1 MARPDDGL
9 TTRPEEALEKIRQMQ
24 ERIRLLEEEN
34 RHLLLHRD
42 PSGKHSSW
50 KGPYFP
56 FQELP
61 WPVFWLEPLSNIWG
75 GNLAAATFLGYSEED
90 WKALPGLTGFP
101 VGEKTG
107 KEWFSEKKKT
117 EKTQCLNLTWKDSKG
132 NTIARSCQLNW
143 IPESGFQ
150 PGYYL
155 VSLAP
160 DPSGKEDLCLEN
172 ELLNGTSDLVILFH
186 PSGQIKQ
193 VNQRLINDLGFEE
206 SEILNWPDPISRL
219 IPAKDQVFFR
229 QTLEMARHGHVIKDF
244 HTEIQT
250 QPGKKLWVHCSVKAL
265 SDPKSLILI
274 GKDETHLRQEAGFR
288 NLILESIQDNFY
300 VLDKNFCFSYINES
314 CSRLFGRSAAEL
326 LGKSIWEVFPILA
339 QGEFKEQAYKAMA
352 TQNSCHFEFYS
363 EVFDDWFDESFYPS
377 ETGMSVFFRSVS
389 ERKRAEKE
397 LENQIY
403 FFEQSF
409 MQSGIATM
417 LLEVSGKCLRIN
429 NKHAALFGITQEQID
444 SHPYNILEDPEVK
457 RVGGDVH
464 IRKIIEEKSVQNW
477 EVTFNAGRAA
487 HELGY
492 QLGQPGEFRLNSTG
506 YPILN
511 SEGNITHIIIQFE
524 DVTPVRLSESEL
536 KKSETKF
543 RNLIYNMGLGLLEV
557 DTENTIVKAYPQF
570 CQMVGYEEEEL
581 IGKCAAGFLAPVPES
596 VYLPRIELSETYEK
610 QLRCKDGRILDVL
623 VNSSPITSSDG
634 TVIGSL
640 GIHYD
645 ISDRIRTEKELK
657 KQNELAETILNNIP
671 IMIGFMSSPGIYEY
685 VNPQWEKEL
694 GWTDE
699 QIRNHPNLLS
709 ALYPDTNERNAVLQ
723 FIEEAS
729 HEWKDFLTFSRN
741 QGFIHTSWINIPLS
755 DGRILAL
762 GQNISDRKKAEK
774 ELKIS
779 NERFE
784 FVTRATFDAIW
795 DSDLVNGSVYWG
807 EGFQSLFGYT
817 PEDLASRKWAFRD
830 YLHPED
836 QNRVMHTFN
845 SSLMGNAT
853 NWIEEYRFRKADGTY
868 AYVQDKAIIIR
879 NAEEK
884 AIRIIGAMQDIT
896 RLKEE
901 ELRLKLLESVITHS
915 TDSILIAEVN
925 EQDPI
930 RPKLVYVNEA
940 YTRMTGFELEDVKGS
955 PAFLSRGPETDE
967 NDQARINEAL
977 FQKQPLEL
985 EARAYRKNGDVFWV
999 YLSLL
1004 PIQNSPGKISHWI
1017 SIQRDTSRKK
1027 IREMEREQLV
1037 KELTQSNQE
1046 LKQFSF
1052 ITSHNMR
1059 APLTNLVAISELLD
1073 LSQIEDET
1081 TRKLLDGF
1089 RISTQNLNNTLN
1101 DLIEILV
1108 IRDQKEVEIS
1118 TVDFMETFR
1127 KVEQSISN
1135 TIKESSALIHTNFSA
1150 SPAVRFSATYMESI
1164 FLNLITNAIK
1174 YARKDRKP
1182 ILFVYSMETEDAIQ
1196 LVFEDNGLGFNLNKV
1211 QHRLFGLYQKF
1222 HNHPDS
1228 KGIGLYLVHSQIT
1241 ALGGTIEVESEENE
1255 GTKFIISFPNRV

>member
-1 MARPDDGL
+1 MEIEKQTRVCKFLTSRLPGDWNFERFFAFLGFEIVPDQILSQTNLIHPLTLFMHPVHSPGNSVPEPEDGL
-9 TTRPEEALEKIRQMQ
+9 TLQPDEALEKIRQMQ
-24 ERIRLLEEEN
+24 DRLRQLEEEN
-34 RHLLLHRD
+34 RRLAE
-42 PSGKHSSW
+42 HSASA
-50 KGPYFP
+50 
-56 FQELP
+56 
-61 WPVFWLEPLSNIWG
+61 LE
-75 GNLAAATFLGYSEED
+75 T
-90 WKALPGLTGFP
+90 
-101 VGEKTG
+101 
-107 KEWFSEKKKT
+107 
-117 EKTQCLNLTWKDSKG
+117 
-132 NTIARSCQLNW
+132 
-143 IPESGFQ
+143 
-150 PGYYL
+150 
-155 VSLAP
+155 
-160 DPSGKEDLCLEN
+160 
-172 ELLNGTSDLVILFH
+172 ELLNATSDLVFIFNA
-186 PSGQIKQ
+186 SGQIKQ
-193 VNQRLINDLGFEE
+193 VNQRLISELGFAEQE
-206 SEILNWPDPISRL
+206 VLSWKDPISRL
-219 IPAKDQVFFR
+219 IPTKDQVFFR
-229 QTLEMARHGHVIKDF
+229 QTLEMARLGNTIKNF

-250 QPGKKLWVHCSVKAL
+250 QTGKKIWVHCSVKAL
-265 SDPKSLILI
+265 SDPKTILVI

-300 VLDKNFCFSYINES
+300 VLDQNYCFSYINES
-314 CSRLFGRSAAEL
+314 CSRLFGRAASDL
-326 LGKSIWEVFPILA
+326 LGKNIWEEFPILS
-339 QGEFKEQAYKAMA
+339 QGAFKEHALKAMESH
-352 TQNSCHFEFYS
+352 NPYHFEYYS
-363 EVFDDWFDESFYPS
+363 EVFDDWYDESFYPS
-377 ETGMSVFFRSVS
+377 ETGMSVFFRSVG
-389 ERKRAEKE
+389 ERKKAEKE

-409 MQSGIATM
+409 MQSGVASM
-417 LLEVSGKCLRIN
+417 LLEVSGRCLRIN
-429 NKHAALFGITQEQID
+429 HKQAELFGIRPELLEI
-444 SHPYNILEDPEVK
+444 HPYNIFEDPEVQ

-464 IRKIIEEKSVQNW
+464 IRRIIEEKTVQTW
-477 EVTFNAGRAA
+477 EVTFDSGRAA
-487 HELGY
+487 AEMGY
-492 QLGQPGEFRLNSTG
+492 QLTQNAEFRLHSTG

-511 SEGNITHIIIQFE
+511 SAGEITHIIIQFE

-536 KKSETKF
+536 KKSENKF

-557 DTENTIVKAYPQF
+557 DTNNGIIKAYPQF

-581 IGKCAAGFLAPVPES
+581 IGKCATAFLAPEPETA
-596 VYLPRIELSETYEK
+596 YQPNIELSETYEK
-610 QLRCKDGRILDVL
+610 QLRRKDGKVLDVL
-623 VNSSPITSSDG
+623 VHSSPITDQEG
-634 TVIGSL
+634 KVIGSL

-645 ISDRIRTEKELK
+645 ISDRIRAEKELK
-657 KQNELAETILNNIP
+657 KQNELADTILTNIP
-671 IMIGFMSSPGIYEY
+671 IMIGFMSSPGEYEY

-694 GWTDE
+694 GWTAE
-699 QIRNHPNLLS
+699 QIKNHPNFFG
-709 ALYPDTNERNAVLQ
+709 AFYPDANEKKAVID
-723 FIEEAS
+723 FISQNS
-729 HEWKDFLTFSRN
+729 HEWRDFLTYSRN

-762 GQNISDRKKAEK
+762 GQNISDRKKSEK

-807 EGFQSLFGYT
+807 EGFKSLFGYS
-817 PEDLASRKWAFRD
+817 PEELAARKMSFQD

-836 QNRVMHTFN
+836 RERIVQTFN
-845 SSLMGNAT
+845 SSLMGDVT
-853 NWIEEYRFRKADGTY
+853 NWVDEYRFQKADGTF

-879 NAEEK
+879 SQEGK

-901 ELRLKLLESVITHS
+901 EFRLKLLESVITHS
-915 TDSILIAEVN
+915 TDSILIAEAN
-925 EQDPI
+925 DQDPI
-930 RPKLVYVNEA
+930 RPRLVYVNEA
-940 YTRMTGFELEDVKGS
+940 YTRMTGFQLEDVKGS

-967 NDQARINEAL
+967 NDQARINESL
-977 FQKQPLEL
+977 FQKHPLEL
-985 EARAYRKNGDVFWV
+985 EARAYRKNGDAFWV

-1004 PIQNSPGKISHWI
+1004 PVQNAQGKVSHWI

-1059 APLTNLVAISELLD
+1059 APLTNLLAIAELLD
-1073 LSQIEDET
+1073 LSQIPDET
-1081 TRKLLDGF
+1081 TRKLMEGF
-1089 RISTQNLNNTLN
+1089 QISTQNLNNTLN

-1118 TVDFMETFR
+1118 SVGFMDTYR
-1127 KVEQSISN
+1127 IVEQSISN

-1150 SPAVRFSATYMESI
+1150 APEVRFSSTYMESI

-1182 ILFVYSMETEDAIQ
+1182 ILFIYSMETEDAIQ

-1255 GTKFIISFPNRV
+1255 GTKFIISFPNRI